1 MAQKHCR
8 TYPVKN
14 AMSWMKTFLYKPP
27 FGHADANIGNPPLL
41 EVEALDDSGNEIQN
55 FNYWHPLWAFQIR
68 EDGRGGLTIL
78 PNSEARIVTEFDPRI
93 AETQISYIYS
103 EEGEEVEGDEVISID
118 LRPTIRAI
126 CEEHPDDCSLNP
138 SVEPPPSSPIHAQQ
152 DRNLEILTETE

>member
-8 TYPVKN
+8 TYPVMN
-14 AMSWMKTFLYKPP
+14 TMSCMKTFLYKPP

-103 EEGEEVEGDEVISID
+103 EEGEEVEKAMRSYQLIYGQLS
-118 LRPTIRAI
+118 A
-126 CEEHPDDCSLNP
+126 P
-138 SVEPPPSSPIHAQQ
+138 SAKNSQMIVV
-152 DRNLEILTETE
+152 